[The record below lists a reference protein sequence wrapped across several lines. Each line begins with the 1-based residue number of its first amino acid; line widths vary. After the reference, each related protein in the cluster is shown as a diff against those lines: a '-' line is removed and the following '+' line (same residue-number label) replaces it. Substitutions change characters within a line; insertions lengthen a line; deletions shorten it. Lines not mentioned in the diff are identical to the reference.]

1 MDAVEWGVGDTWGR
15 SRRGRGERLSGLMGW
30 EATMALL
37 QVIWLAKGASEKR
50 DGREGTRS
58 VVVVVVW
65 GVPESPGCRRA
76 QVRLVHGGGAEAQRP
91 LLIPA
96 RVSVM
101 RDRKAPWAMG
111 FDCLA
116 LARCLINDWA
126 LAVAVT
132 IAVLNSLLFAS
143 QSVRSRL
150 V

>member
-1 MDAVEWGVGDTWGR
+1 MGR
-15 SRRGRGERLSGLMGW
+15 AREPRVQ
-30 EATMALL
+30 ACP
-37 QVIWLAKGASEKR
+37 GAPCA
-50 DGREGTRS
+50 
-58 VVVVVVW
+58 W
-65 GVPESPGCRRA
+65 
-76 QVRLVHGGGAEAQRP
+76 GGGAEAQRP